1 MVRWELTT
9 IIIIRVIAIDL
20 PGYGNTGGRL
30 DGQKRGEY
38 LGSVISSLS
47 PDSRPVLVSP
57 SMSGSFVVPMLK
69 QVEGRMVQVFNK
81 YIDC

>member
-1 MVRWELTT
+1 MGTNII

-20 PGYGNTGGRL
+20 PGYGKTGGGL

-57 SMSGSFVVPMLK
+57 SMSGSFAVPMLK
-69 QVEGRMVQVFNK
+69 QVGGRMVQVFNK

>member
-1 MVRWELTT
+1 MVVRWELTT
-9 IIIIRVIAIDL
+9 IIIRVIAIDL
-20 PGYGNTGGRL
+20 PGYGKTGGGL

-69 QVEGRMVQVFNK
+69 QVGGRMVFNK